1 MLGVYLKSKIHMA
14 TVTGKELY
22 YEGSVELDEEIME
35 KAGISENEM
44 VLVVNLNNGERFATY
59 VIRGKRGSREVKLN
73 GAAAR
78 LAEIGDRV
86 IIMAFALS
94 DAPVKPKV
102 VILNEKNEIVQE
114 K

>member
-44 VLVVNLNNGERFATY
+44 VLLVNLNNGERFATY

-94 DAPVKPKV
+94 DASVKPKV

>member
-44 VLVVNLNNGERFATY
+44 VLVVNVNNGERFATY

>member
-1 MLGVYLKSKIHMA
+1 MLNVYLKSKIHMA

-35 KAGISENEM
+35 RAGLSENEM
-44 VLVVNLNNGERFATY
+44 VLIVNVNNGERFVTY
-59 VIRGKRGSREVKLN
+59 TIKGKRGSREIKLN

-78 LAEIGDRV
+78 LAEVGDRV

-94 DAPVKPKV
+94 DAPVKPRV